1 VVLCKLT
8 FLCGLSNHFAIIFL
22 SFSINCGAENGNFMN
37 RLRRSV
43 LEEMGKGLGLF
54 LFCMSVHDEYTILAD
69 QTLKYRQHMQFHN
82 ATSLNFIF
90 FPLAGLLG
98 VVYKSFILSIFFVYQ
113 DSFRIFEILW
123 CSYSRLRTEGFTYL

>member
-90 FPLAGLLG
+90 FFPWLVYWVLCTRASFFLFFLYIRTVFEFLRFCG
-98 VVYKSFILSIFFVYQ
+98 VAIL
-113 DSFRIFEILW
+113 D
-123 CSYSRLRTEGFTYL
+123 